1 MGKNHKSY
9 DERRGNDVLIVGGEL
24 RTGNMLAAGVE
35 QEIDEVSLTQNYI
48 LGTRK
53 ILEGAEREFVYVH
66 IRNFGTEI
74 GRGQAAIAYNTAA
87 TEKGAGL
94 GALTNGSNIIPW
106 TVQGAGG
113 ILANQFAEGH
123 ILCQGGIVLRI
134 KSHPAGAQSAVVN
147 LTCHENYH
155 DVTIAAGRSAM
166 LVENK
171 YANVFSRSGG
181 ESAIPGLVVGIPQIY
196 AVKNSYMWIQVK
208 GPAAVL
214 SSQSDKG
221 AADGEHDIV
230 ANTLAGSECVLRAAH
245 GYQTIGILLPMAV
258 DSWDG
263 ENFMLVDL
271 KL

>member
-1 MGKNHKSY
+1 MGKNSKSY
-9 DERRGNDVLIVGGEL
+9 DDRRGNDVLIVGGEL

-35 QEIDEVSLTQNYI
+35 QEVDEVSLTQNYI
-48 LGTRK
+48 LGARK
-53 ILEGAEREFVYVH
+53 ILDGGEREFVYAH

-74 GRGQAAIAYNTAA
+74 GRGQCAIAHNTAA

-94 GALTNGSNIIPW
+94 GALTQGSNIIPW

-113 ILANQFAEGH
+113 IVANQFAEGH
-123 ILCQGGIVLRI
+123 ILCQGGLVLRI

-147 LTCHENYH
+147 LTCYEKYT
-155 DVTIAAGRSAM
+155 DVTITAGRTAL

-171 YANVFSRSGG
+171 YSNVFSRSGG
-181 ESAIPGLVVGIPQIY
+181 ESAIPGLVVGVAQVY
-196 AVKNSYMWIQVK
+196 ALKNSYMWIQVR

-221 AADGEHDIV
+221 DVDGEHEIV
-230 ANTLAGSECVLRAAH
+230 HGTLAGSECVLRAAH
-245 GYQTIGILLPMAV
+245 GYQTIGLLLPMACI
-258 DSWDG
+258 SWDG